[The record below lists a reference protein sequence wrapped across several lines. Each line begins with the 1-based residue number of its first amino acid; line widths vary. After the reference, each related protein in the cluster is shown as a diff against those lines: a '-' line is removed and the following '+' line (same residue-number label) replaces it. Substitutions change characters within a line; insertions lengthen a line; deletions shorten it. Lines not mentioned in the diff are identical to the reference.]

1 MVCLGD
7 MMGKVVE
14 ANDTDFDV
22 VTKRAEWVLV
32 DFWAPWCGPCRMVGP
47 VLSQIAEEREITVA
61 KVNTDVNPLT
71 SGRYGIRGIPALLL
85 FKNGEMIDRMTG
97 AMPKHGM
104 DSWLNRHMA

>member
-7 MMGKVVE
+7 VMGKVVE
-14 ANDTDFDV
+14 ANATDFDV
-22 VTKRAEWVLV
+22 VTKRAEWVQV